1 MKISIIVFPGTNR
14 EHDMALALKNAG
26 ASDVKLV
33 WHKETSLPRQDLIII
48 PGGFS
53 YGDYLRCGAMAAHS
67 PIMKEV
73 MEQVKSGVRLFG
85 VCNGFQILVETGLLP
100 GALLH
105 NNSLKFICKQVHLK
119 AVAEK
124 GLLAKDSMIHVPVA
138 HGEGNYFAH
147 ADLIREMEDHDQ
159 VAFRYCNENGEYT
172 ASANINGSS
181 DFIAGV
187 YSKDKRILGMMP
199 HPENA
204 VLPHH
209 GNQSAEGF
217 FTQLL
222 NAA

>member
-26 ASDVKLV
+26 ARDVQLV

-105 NNSLKFICKQVHLK
+105 NNSLKFICKRVHLK

-138 HGEGNYFAH
+138 HGEGNYFVH

-159 VAFRYCNENGEYT
+159 VAFRYCNEKGEYT
-172 ASANINGSS
+172 ASSNINGSS

-204 VLPHH
+204 VLAHH
-209 GNQSAEGF
+209 GNRSAEGF

>member
-1 MKISIIVFPGTNR
+1 
-14 EHDMALALKNAG
+14 MALALKNAG